1 MRQPRGLNLS
11 WENIMTPP
19 CLSAKKFLFISVH
32 LLMWWLIYLRS
43 STCLQRSVS
52 KRCTLTLTK
61 VSSPGVSNE
70 SLWEK
75 RKRKRPKKDPVRRV
89 KKQHARRTSI
99 EKRPKPVE
107 NREEFGHW
115 ELDLIVGEKRTTKP
129 VLMTLVERKTRMLRV
144 RKLPDKTQASVFQAL
159 KAMERSM
166 GVCPF
171 RSMFKSITADNGSE
185 FLDVEQ
191 MERSG
196 FSKKRRVKLYYAHP
210 YSSWERGSSEN
221 GNRIIR
227 RFITKGHD
235 IGKWTL
241 KRIGEIEK
249 WINNYPRKILAYKT
263 AQEFFDLEM
272 AA

>member
-1 MRQPRGLNLS
+1 MSIVKCSKLGKHHG
-11 WENIMTPP
+11 TDV
-19 CLSAKKFLFISVH
+19 FISEKILIHKRSPDVVAH
-32 LLMWWLIYLRS
+32 LLKEQHMPATVCTKTLYAYIDQGLI
-43 STCLQRSVS
+43 
-52 KRCTLTLTK
+52 
-61 VSSPGVSNE
+61 PGVSNE

-75 RKRKRPKKDPVRRV
+75 RKRKRPKKNPVRRV

-129 VLMTLVERKTRMLRV
+129 VLMTLVERKTRMLQV
-144 RKLPDKTQASVFQAL
+144 RKLPDKTQASVLQAL

-185 FLDVEQ
+185 FLNVEQ

-210 YSSWERGSSEN
+210 YSSWERGSNEN

-227 RFITKGHD
+227 RFIAKGHD